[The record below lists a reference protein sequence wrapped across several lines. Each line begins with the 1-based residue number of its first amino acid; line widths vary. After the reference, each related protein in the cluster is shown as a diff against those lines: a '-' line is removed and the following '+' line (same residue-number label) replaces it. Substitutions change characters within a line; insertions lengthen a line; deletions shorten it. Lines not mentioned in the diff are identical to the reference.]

1 MPTPINV
8 SSGTKAIIALGN
20 VNTQADITGGNNAM
34 ILPYLQDITI
44 NNSTG
49 VFRWK
54 TLDSTAE
61 SAATTPA
68 TNSLAMNI
76 VLDEATFFGD
86 GANTLNSVVR
96 NGIFGSSKDKTEVH
110 FEIGIE
116 GSATG
121 QRTISGQGFL
131 SGLAPTVNMDAP
143 VFVSSLTLEV
153 TGDYTVSTVPA

>member
-1 MPTPINV
+1 MPSPINV
-8 SSGTKAIIALGN
+8 SAGTKAIIALGN
-20 VNTQADITGGNNAM
+20 VSSQADITGSNNAL

-116 GSATG
+116 GSTAG
-121 QRTISGQGFL
+121 SRTISGQGFL

-153 TGDYTVSTVPA
+153 TGDYTVSTV

>member
-1 MPTPINV
+1 MPSPINV
-8 SSGTKAIIALGN
+8 SAGTKAIIALGN
-20 VNTQADITGGNNAM
+20 VSSQADITGGNNAM

-116 GSATG
+116 GSTAG
-121 QRTISGQGFL
+121 SRTISGKGFL

-153 TGDYTVSTVPA
+153 TGDYTVATV